1 MNKDMITG
9 IPAEWKS
16 GLEENTPEP
25 APEMIEGVPEDM
37 KSTAPIEA
45 AEPAPEVVSGVP
57 PHIRNGLVKIVEK
70 ATANEEIIDS
80 VPGVVRN
87 GDSVEDFKI
96 PADQGSSQAGLA
108 GLRSGASMSGF
119 QVK

>member
-16 GLEENTPEP
+16 GLEENTP
-25 APEMIEGVPEDM
+25 
-37 KSTAPIEA
+37 
-45 AEPAPEVVSGVP
+45 EPAPEVVSGVP

>member
-9 IPAEWKS
+9 IPEAWKA

-37 KSTAPIEA
+37 KPTAPIEA
-45 AEPAPEVVSGVP
+45 AEPASEVISEVP
-57 PHIRNGLVKIVEK
+57 PHIRDGLVQVAKM
-70 ATANEEIIDS
+70 ATANGEIIDS

-108 GLRSGASMSGF
+108 GLRSGASMSGL